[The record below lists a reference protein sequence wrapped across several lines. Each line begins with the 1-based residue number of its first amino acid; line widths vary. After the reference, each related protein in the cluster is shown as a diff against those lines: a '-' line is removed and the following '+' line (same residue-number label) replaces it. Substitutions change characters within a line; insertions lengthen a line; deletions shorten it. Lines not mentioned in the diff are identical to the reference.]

1 MLRIIISVVILMV
14 LSFNCVNSARLSDV
28 RNHSFWIIIFL
39 NILTIF
45 SLKEYSMGSL
55 LNQQWSPIKTDD
67 EKMKR
72 ENDVKRENMWYGP
85 RLGKR

>member
-1 MLRIIISVVILMV
+1 
-14 LSFNCVNSARLSDV
+14 
-28 RNHSFWIIIFL
+28 
-39 NILTIF
+39 
-45 SLKEYSMGSL
+45 MGSL

-67 EKMKR
+67 EKIKR